1 MSVKITAASITP
13 NPVATSE
20 QFILSVDV
28 MQSTWEWLTGYTWG
42 SVESRTW
49 NDIENGEITS

>member
-20 QFILSVDV
+20 QFILTVDV
-28 MQSTWEWLTGYTWG
+28 MQSTWEWLGDYTWG
-42 SVESRTW
+42 SIASRTW
-49 NDIENGEITS
+49 GEIEDGEITS